1 MHPGA
6 ENDHHL
12 AAHSTQL
19 YEYMEGLVTI
29 CAKGIWEVSFSYKH
43 EVTANLDP
51 LRNSGW
57 KWYGPARFSNSQNTV
72 EMV

>member
-1 MHPGA
+1 MTKMHPGA

-29 CAKGIWEVSFSYKH
+29 CAKGI
-43 EVTANLDP
+43 
-51 LRNSGW
+51 
-57 KWYGPARFSNSQNTV
+57 
-72 EMV
+72 